1 MQNNGI
7 FITISGLDGSGK
19 TTVQNKIQKLLSE
32 LSKKEILCVDGLK
45 PLRYTNVLRNYAA
58 KEKKDVF
65 ELFGE
70 ISLFSFALSL
80 IDNYVNAIKPALEQG
95 KIVISHRNDMCCK
108 AYTQLRDY
116 DNKVMPILTELLK
129 VYPKADLHL
138 YCVADVDTVMK
149 RIEMRTKSGY
159 VPSINEDYEH
169 LICIQKNYDILLMEQ
184 YSYVEVIDT
193 SGSNKGMLDQT
204 LCNIL
209 TEKIGSRL

>member
-1 MQNNGI
+1 M
-7 FITISGLDGSGK
+7 
-19 TTVQNKIQKLLSE
+19 
-32 LSKKEILCVDGLK
+32 DGLK

-80 IDNYVNAIKPALEQG
+80 IDNYVNVIKPALEQG

-108 AYTQLRDY
+108 AYTQLRDN

-138 YCVADVDTVMK
+138 YCAADVDTVMK
-149 RIEMRTKSGY
+149 RIELRAKSGY